1 MVSAS
6 NTFLYF
12 QRGTPA
18 TDEYQQALRDY
29 SPGSPIGTGMSFGW
43 TAGKLFERAAATI
56 SEPPSS
62 QAILAGLWSIHGDT
76 LGGITAPL
84 TFIKNAPA
92 PQRMCWFHLTVQN
105 KDWVSPDGFAQHCK

>member
-1 MVSAS
+1 MLLLDGLVSAS
-6 NTFLYF
+6 NTFLYS

-76 LGGITAPL
+76 LGGMTAPL
-84 TFIKNAPA
+84 TFIKNARSTCSRSPA
-92 PQRMCWFHLTVQN
+92 VRTIPRG
-105 KDWVSPDGFAQHCK
+105 S